1 MIFKLCIHQSE
12 NYSIHYSYVRL
23 DLITERQDPNVSLL
37 IFRQLRQEKTESR
50 NWNEKLYFVAT
61 RRKKM

>member
-1 MIFKLCIHQSE
+1 M
-12 NYSIHYSYVRL
+12 RL